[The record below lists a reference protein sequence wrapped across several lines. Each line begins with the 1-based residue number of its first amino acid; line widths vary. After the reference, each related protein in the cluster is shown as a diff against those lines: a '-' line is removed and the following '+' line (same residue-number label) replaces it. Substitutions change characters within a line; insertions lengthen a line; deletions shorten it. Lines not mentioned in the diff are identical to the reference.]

1 MQAENQPGNVDARL
15 ARLIARQAEKRH
27 LAADWARRAGISP
40 GITVLDI
47 GAGTGV
53 LTLEYAAMVQPGGE
67 VLAIDPETTS
77 LAHAAAEAARRGLR
91 LRTLQS
97 HAETMPPLPFAPTVV
112 MMTDSLHHIADR
124 PAALQAIKSAMGPD
138 SRLFIAE
145 YDPAGPGIHGAP
157 LARRL
162 APAELSR
169 LLATAGFRSEPPQS
183 GPDEHYTVI
192 ARP

>member
-27 LAADWARRAGISP
+27 LAADWARRAGIGP

-47 GAGTGV
+47 GAGTGA
-53 LTLEYAAMVQPGGE
+53 LALEYAAMIQPGGE
-67 VLAIDPETTS
+67 VLALDPDTTS
-77 LAHAAAEAARRGLR
+77 LAHAAAEAARRGLG
-91 LRTLQS
+91 LRTLQG
-97 HAETMPPLPFAPTVV
+97 HAETMPALPFVPTVV

-124 PAALQAIKSAMGPD
+124 SAALRTIKSAMGPE

-169 LLATAGFRSEPPQS
+169 LLAAAEFRSEPPQS